1 MRVAVLYEASGRV
14 RDAFLAAGHDA
25 ISVDLRASAAP
36 GPHAIGDVL
45 AWLRSDDARGLD
57 LAIAHPSCRYL
68 AVSGLHWNAR
78 NHGRGACTLWSLDHV
93 RQLMALL
100 DERAARWAVENPRS
114 AIGSAIRKAD
124 QRLQPHN
131 YGADA
136 AKETYLWLR
145 RLPPLRPTLR
155 VPGRLV
161 DDGRAQLG
169 LFGTGVE
176 RWENQTDDGQ
186 NRLGET
192 ADRWS
197 VRSNTYP
204 GVATAMAQQWGNL

>member
-14 RDAFLAAGHDA
+14 RDAFTARGHDA
-25 ISVDLRASAAP
+25 ISVDLRASASP

-78 NHGRGACTLWSLDHV
+78 SYGRHACTLHALDHV

-100 DERAARWAVENPRS
+100 DAAGARWAIENPRS
-114 AIGSAIRKAD
+114 AIGSNIRKAD
-124 QRLQPHN
+124 QVIQPHN
-131 YGADA
+131 FGADA
-136 AKETYLWLR
+136 SKETYLWLS
-145 RLPPLRPTLR
+145 RLPRLRATQR
-155 VPGRLV
+155 VPGRIV

-176 RWENQTDDGQ
+176 RWENQMDDGQ
-186 NRLGET
+186 NRLPET
-192 ADRWS
+192 ADRWAI
-197 VRSNTYP
+197 RSETYP
-204 GVATAMAQQWGNL
+204 GVADAMAQQWGNL